1 MLTTELLLL
10 LFVHPTVARDRVE
23 GVGHPELGLVVAH
36 FGGSEDPQL
45 IERRLQLLNKNLC

>member
-45 IERRLQLLNKNLC
+45 IERRLQLLNENLC